1 MICQRNKQ
9 LFKVAK
15 NRDYTERDSI
25 GFVQSSLKSHP
36 AWVSLYVKVVS
47 LKTPVQCTI
56 LILEIRAKG
65 SWACLRTVVTIK
77 YRRFYFDILTYR
89 VTHNGWNFRD
99 DSEFILWAY
108 LWFPATVNMFIC
120 QICREK
126 IKFKAED
133 LI

>member
-65 SWACLRTVVTIK
+65 NWSCLRTIVPIK
-77 YRRFYFDILTYR
+77 YCRFYFDVQDYPQF
-89 VTHNGWNFRD
+89 GWDFRD